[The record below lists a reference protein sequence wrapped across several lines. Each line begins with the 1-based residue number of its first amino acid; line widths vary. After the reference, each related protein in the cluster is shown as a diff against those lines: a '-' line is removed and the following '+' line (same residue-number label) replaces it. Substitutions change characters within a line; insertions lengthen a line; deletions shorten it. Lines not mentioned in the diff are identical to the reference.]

1 MILPKFLIADNE
13 DFPENTYVVHTESPR
28 FIIDVDTEE
37 FEMLDGSDKNSA
49 DVNDLIIRALE
60 FYEDELDRYD
70 DEDDE

>member
-37 FEMLDGSDKNSA
+37 FEMLDGSGKDSPE
-49 DVNDLIIRALE
+49 VRDLIIRALE